1 MSSQQGEASDYSLFD
16 GWIFWHPLKLCAW
29 GSFIL
34 VPALVL
40 VSVSCYYDGDND
52 DDDDDEVS
60 LAPLY
65 ILASK
70 TALTAGAQNMFS
82 SLRRKTRMVAPRFFY
97 FKTIKKWHLKINLA
111 VANSKW
117 PWENKILCPLFI
129 ISMFY
134 RL

>member
-1 MSSQQGEASDYSLFD
+1 M
-16 GWIFWHPLKLCAW
+16 
-29 GSFIL
+29 
-34 VPALVL
+34 PALVL

-82 SLRRKTRMVAPRFFY
+82 SLRRKTRMVAPSFF
-97 FKTIKKWHLKINLA
+97 ILKQ
-111 VANSKW
+111 
-117 PWENKILCPLFI
+117 
-129 ISMFY
+129 
-134 RL
+134 